1 MKALNKNE
9 LINIVKESIELMPS
23 DGVVYREILNKIGEK
38 AGYRKVI
45 ELRGVLYSNESNSK
59 INITLN
65 DKGELLN
72 KPYKNYLLV
81 YTDKVQQ
88 TDLIYVEDKF
98 YKITDLGENMK
109 IYNQMKLEE
118 VKGLDFDGGNII
130 ENNEI
135 WTIFDIEED
144 VIIDV
149 Y

>member
-23 DGVVYREILNKIGEK
+23 NGVVYREILNKIGEK

-109 IYNQMKLEE
+109 IYNQMRLEE
-118 VKGLDFDGGNII
+118 VQGLDFDGGNII

-135 WTIFDIEED
+135 WDIYDIEED

>member
-45 ELRGVLYSNESNSK
+45 ELRGVLYPLTSSQKFTISLK
-59 INITLN
+59 

-72 KPYKNYLLV
+72 KPYKKFITL
-81 YTDKVQQ
+81 YTNEIKQ
-88 TDLIYVEDKF
+88 TDLIYIENKF
-98 YKITDLGENMK
+98 YKITDLGDGFN
-109 IYNQMKLEE
+109 IYNDLLLEE
-118 VKGLDFDGGNII
+118 VEGLEMVNGEVN
-130 ENNEI
+130 EN
-135 WTIFDIEED
+135 
-144 VIIDV
+144 V

>member
-23 DGVVYREILNKIGEK
+23 NGVVYREILNKIGEK

-81 YTDKVQQ
+81 YTDQVKQ

-109 IYNQMKLEE
+109 IYNQMRLEE
-118 VKGLDFDGGNII
+118 VQGLKLNGDNII

-135 WTIFDIEED
+135 WDIYDIEED

>member
-1 MKALNKNE
+1 MKTLNKNE

-23 DGVVYREILNKIGEK
+23 NGVVYREILNKIGEK

-118 VKGLDFDGGNII
+118 VQGLKLNGDNII

-135 WTIFDIEED
+135 WDIYGIEED

>member
-38 AGYRKVI
+38 EGYKKVI
-45 ELRGVLYSNESNSK
+45 ELRGVLYTNESSAK
-59 INITLN
+59 IGIVLD

-98 YKITDLGENMK
+98 YKIIDLGENMK

-118 VKGLDFDGGNII
+118 VQGLKLNGNNII

-135 WTIFDIEED
+135 WDIYDIEEEWS
-144 VIIDV
+144 
-149 Y
+149 

>member
-81 YTDKVQQ
+81 YTDQVKQ

-109 IYNQMKLEE
+109 IYNQMRLEE
-118 VKGLDFDGGNII
+118 VQGLDFDGGNII

-144 VIIDV
+144 VIMDV

>member
-1 MKALNKNE
+1 MLNKE
-9 LINIVKESIELMPS
+9 YIKLKVKQAIELMPS
-23 DGVVYREILNKIGEK
+23 NGVVYREILNKIGEK

-81 YTDKVQQ
+81 YTEKVQQ

-98 YKITDLGENMK
+98 YKIADLGENMK
-109 IYNQMKLEE
+109 IYNQMRLEE
-118 VKGLDFDGGNII
+118 VQGLDFDGGNII

-135 WTIFDIEED
+135 WDIYDIEED
-144 VIIDV
+144 MIIDV

>member
-1 MKALNKNE
+1 MLNKE
-9 LINIVKESIELMPS
+9 YIKLKVKQAIELMPS
-23 DGVVYREILNKIGEK
+23 NGVVYREILNKIGEK

-81 YTDKVQQ
+81 YTDQVKQ

-98 YKITDLGENMK
+98 YKINDLGENMK
-109 IYNQMKLEE
+109 IYNQMRLEE
-118 VKGLDFDGGNII
+118 VQGLDFDGGNII

-135 WTIFDIEED
+135 WTIFDTEED

>member
-23 DGVVYREILNKIGEK
+23 DGIVYREIPNKIGEK

-81 YTDKVQQ
+81 YTDQVKQ

-109 IYNQMKLEE
+109 IYNQMRLEE
-118 VKGLDFDGGNII
+118 VQGLDFDGGNII

-135 WTIFDIEED
+135 WDIFDIEED

>member
-1 MKALNKNE
+1 MLNKE
-9 LINIVKESIELMPS
+9 YIKLKVKQAIELMPS
-23 DGVVYREILNKIGEK
+23 NGVVYREILNKIGEK
-38 AGYRKVI
+38 EGYVKVTD
-45 ELRGVLYSNESNSK
+45 LRGVLYSNESNSK

-109 IYNQMKLEE
+109 IYNQMRLEE
-118 VKGLDFDGGNII
+118 VQGLDFDGGNII